1 MRRRRDGSQGR
12 TWRGGF
18 TRRRRD
24 ESQGLFLGIR
34 EAQGPRRSQGARR
47 RSPTRGRR
55 RRAREEVQA
64 RLVDRHHVGRRR
76 RDGLEVERRVLRPR
90 RDALERRRRRA
101 GDADRRRCLHD
112 AHRRCS
118 RPRQARRGPHDEWD
132 LRFCDSSATR
142 RVRTSNGN
150 CVDGADFSDAAN
162 MRKAAAAPPATAP
175 FVFSAAALDQLQTT
189 APCARRSTARCAP
202 PRTAGRRGGRAR
214 CRPRM

>member
-90 RDALERRRRRA
+90 RDAFERRWHRLCN
-101 GDADRRRCLHD
+101 ADRRRRLD
-112 AHRRCS
+112 DSHRRCS
-118 RPRQARRGPHDEWD
+118 RPRQARRGPRDEWD

-142 RVRTSNGN
+142 RPDESNR
-150 CVDGADFSDAAN
+150 VDGADASDAAN

-175 FVFSAAALDQLQTT
+175 FFFSAAALDQLQTT
-189 APCARRSTARCAP
+189 GPCARRSTARCAP
-202 PRTAGRRGGRAR
+202 LRTAGRRGGRAR
-214 CRPRM
+214 YHLKK

>member
-90 RDALERRRRRA
+90 RDASERRRRCV
-101 GDADRRRCLHD
+101 GDADGRRHLDD
-112 AHRRCS
+112 AHRRGS
-118 RPRQARRGPHDEWD
+118 RPRQARRGPRDEWD

-142 RVRTSNGN
+142 RPDESNR
-150 CVDGADFSDAAN
+150 VDGADASDAAN
-162 MRKAAAAPPATAP
+162 MRKAAAPTATAP
-175 FVFSAAALDQLQTT
+175 FFFSAAAPRPLKIT
-189 APCARRSTARCAP
+189 APCARQSTARCASLP
-202 PRTAGRRGGRAR
+202 TEGRRASHVR
-214 CRPRM
+214 CRPVR

>member
-76 RDGLEVERRVLRPR
+76 RDGLQIKRRVLGSR
-90 RDALERRRRRA
+90 RDASERRRRCV
-101 GDADRRRCLHD
+101 GDADGRRRLDD
-112 AHRRCS
+112 AHRRGS
-118 RPRQARRGPHDEWD
+118 RPRQARRGPRDEWD

-142 RVRTSNGN
+142 RPDERNR
-150 CVDGADFSDAAN
+150 VDGADVSDAAN
-162 MRKAAAAPPATAP
+162 MRKAAAPTATAP
-175 FVFSAAALDQLQTT
+175 FFFSAAALDQLHST
-189 APCARRSTARCAP
+189 APCARRSTSQSSIL
-202 PRTAGRRGGRAR
+202 RTAERRGGRAR
-214 CRPRM
+214 CRPMR